1 MAWVLPNPKKE
12 EHCVLS
18 PEKLQS
24 KSLDFGAFCAMV
36 CFAQTC
42 IFALVSV
49 WVSWAHKLPL
59 VMAFLWLLGGLASLL
74 SPFSFFWGISAMVR
88 GELVRGL
95 GALVVA
101 LATPIWFMF
110 GIVSATHGP

>member
-1 MAWVLPNPKKE
+1 MQ
-12 EHCVLS
+12 S
-18 PEKLQS
+18 PEKNQT
-24 KSLDFGAFCAMV
+24 KPLDFGAFCAIA

-42 IFALVSV
+42 IFALVSAWVV
-49 WVSWAHKLPL
+49 WSQKLPL